1 VIPLLNL
8 FRELAPLLAGR
19 VRYSKIPIGGGA
31 ESMTTPSDQARSR
44 IRELSPGELV
54 KLRQLPLIV
63 DVRAEAEFSS
73 GHIKDATNVR
83 RDSLEMIISEIAP
96 DRSHPILVYCAV
108 GNSGALAADS
118 LQRMGYLNVFS
129 LKGGLASWLEAGG
142 LLETRKMAK

>member
-1 VIPLLNL
+1 MIPLLNL

-19 VRYSKIPIGGGA
+19 VRYSKIPIGGA

-63 DVRAEAEFSS
+63 DVRAEEEFSS

-96 DRSHPILVYCAV
+96 DRSRPILVYCAV
-108 GNSGALAADS
+108 G
-118 LQRMGYLNVFS
+118 
-129 LKGGLASWLEAGG
+129 E
-142 LLETRKMAK
+142 

>member
-1 VIPLLNL
+1 
-8 FRELAPLLAGR
+8 
-19 VRYSKIPIGGGA
+19 
-31 ESMTTPSDQARSR
+31 MTTPSDRARSR

-63 DVRAEAEFSS
+63 DVRAEEEFSS

-83 RDSLEMIISEIAP
+83 RDTLEMIISEIAP
-96 DRSHPILVYCAV
+96 DRSRPILVYCAV

-142 LLETRKMAK
+142 LLETRKTAK

>member
-19 VRYSKIPIGGGA
+19 VRYSKIPIGGT
-31 ESMTTPSDQARSR
+31 ESVTTPSDHARSR

-63 DVRAEAEFSS
+63 DVRAEEEFSS

-96 DRSHPILVYCAV
+96 DRSRPILVYCAV